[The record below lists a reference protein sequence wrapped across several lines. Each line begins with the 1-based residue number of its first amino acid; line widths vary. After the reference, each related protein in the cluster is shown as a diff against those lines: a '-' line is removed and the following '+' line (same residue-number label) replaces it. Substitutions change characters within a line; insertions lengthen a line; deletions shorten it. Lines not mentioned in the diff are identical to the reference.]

1 MHAIGGSKGYTDDAG
16 QPKKAVKVAFGSNR
30 NLDKNNAGASNR
42 LAQQGASVLN
52 SAHGNNKGKAGMNSP
67 SKDNTAQGRYGQGG
81 VVKPG
86 RVSAGGAMGER
97 DNIGQ
102 LFCAYYN
109 VPLPRTRHPP
119 VVVLIYFCFLA
130 IFILDR
136 N

>member
-97 DNIGQ
+97 DNIGK
-102 LFCAYYN
+102 
-109 VPLPRTRHPP
+109 
-119 VVVLIYFCFLA
+119 
-130 IFILDR
+130 ILCYLR
-136 N
+136 AHSMRIAASTHIN